1 VGFNDRAWTKLGN
14 RVTVLTAVMV
24 NIPAGCGRKA
34 TGVDVADADANAA
47 NAASA
52 AAIEAQIPA
61 LRRYA
66 RALTRN
72 PDRAEDLVQ
81 DCVERALQRRD
92 QFQPGTNLRTWL
104 FTILHNLNCDALRR
118 EQRRGPHVPIE
129 EWSKTAQMPADQPG
143 YVHLRDIDRALD
155 RLAEK
160 DRRILLMV
168 GCNEYS
174 YEEASAELDIAVGTV
189 KSRLS
194 RARARLKD
202 LDARPT

>member
-1 VGFNDRAWTKLGN
+1 
-14 RVTVLTAVMV
+14 M
-24 NIPAGCGRKA
+24 
-34 TGVDVADADANAA
+34 GVAVADSDLNT
-47 NAASA
+47 ASA
-52 AAIEAQIPA
+52 AAIEAHIPA

-81 DCVERALQRRD
+81 DCVERALRRRH
-92 QFQPGTNLRTWL
+92 QFHPGTNLRTWL

-143 YVHLRDIDRALD
+143 YVHLRDIDQALD

-160 DRRILLMV
+160 DRQILLMV

-202 LDARPT
+202 LDARPN

>member
-1 VGFNDRAWTKLGN
+1 
-14 RVTVLTAVMV
+14 
-24 NIPAGCGRKA
+24 
-34 TGVDVADADANAA
+34 VADEDVST
-47 NAASA
+47 ASA
-52 AAIEAQIPA
+52 AAIEACIPA

-81 DCVERALQRRD
+81 DCVERALHRRD

-104 FTILHNLNCDALRR
+104 FTILHNLNCDAIRR

-129 EWSKTAQMPADQPG
+129 EWSATAQMPADQPG

-155 RLAEK
+155 GLAEK

-168 GCNEYS
+168 GCDEYS

-194 RARARLKD
+194 RARARLKA
-202 LDARPT
+202 LDDRPA

>member
-1 VGFNDRAWTKLGN
+1 MRGGF
-14 RVTVLTAVMV
+14 
-24 NIPAGCGRKA
+24 
-34 TGVDVADADANAA
+34 DVAECTHETADAR
-47 NAASA
+47 
-52 AAIEAQIPA
+52 AIEAQIPA

-72 PDRAEDLVQ
+72 PERAEDLLQ
-81 DCVERALQRRD
+81 DCVERALKRRD

-104 FTILHNLNCDALRR
+104 FTILHNLNCDDLRR
-118 EQRRGPHVPIE
+118 EKRRGPHVPLE
-129 EWSKTAQMPADQPG
+129 EWSATAQMPADQPG
-143 YVHLRDIDRALD
+143 YVYLRDIDRALD

-160 DRRILLMV
+160 DRQILLMV

-174 YEEASAELDIAVGTV
+174 YEEASQELDIAVGTV

-202 LDARPT
+202 LDARPN